1 MTIEAYQVGVNL
13 FANAERITGPIGEM
27 ISALERLLQAQKSAQ
42 SGFND
47 MTSALGGARRLARG
61 MADDMER
68 AARAA
73 QNVASASSRFRPGGS
88 SGAGHLLEA
97 VRPRLRLCRQFRQ
110 RSRGVGRMSRPILLP
125 RRKFP
130 ALRSLCCPRQRRRRP
145 RYCWVTTR
153 AEKRRLCAAV
163 RSQCMVRADPG

>member
-1 MTIEAYQVGVNL
+1 MSIESYQVGVNL

-88 SGAGHLLEA
+88 SGGGASSGGSSSTPPVMPPIPPTQPWSSAREYGRHQGQ
-97 VRPRLRLCRQFRQ
+97 CRKGDPGQ
-110 RSRGVGRMSRPILLP
+110 SIPD
-125 RRKFP
+125 
-130 ALRSLCCPRQRRRRP
+130 CPRIG
-145 RYCWVTTR
+145 TD
-153 AEKRRLCAAV
+153 CAG
-163 RSQCMVRADPG
+163 CF